1 METQPQ
7 KLKNKFI
14 RYYSADAFT
23 NKSENLG
30 KTDNFLGKYRL
41 PNLSP
46 LELEILLWRSTK
58 LTSMED
64 IEKFIKELPYK
75 KAPGSDGF
83 ILEFYQIFKKDS
95 SSVLHVV

>member
-46 LELEILLWRSTK
+46 LELEILL
-58 LTSMED
+58 
-64 IEKFIKELPYK
+64 
-75 KAPGSDGF
+75 
-83 ILEFYQIFKKDS
+83 
-95 SSVLHVV
+95 